1 MSPEELKVIWQN
13 ADLAT
18 KASACDSRDTTI
30 VALCAE
36 VERLQKAVAEAR
48 DIIEHVGFIVISTED
63 LAIATKATT
72 WMKENP

>member
-48 DIIEHVGFIVISTED
+48 DVIQHVGYTSANDFNVIGRANEWIEKYS
-63 LAIATKATT
+63 
-72 WMKENP
+72 